1 MAINKIKYTT
11 FSEFL
16 ENLKNFRLGLFPNLS
31 REENIILSNLDSMSV
46 SLLKYQIQQYTCFS
60 KEAIHMLLNSRI
72 ICYSWKSLADEISE
86 NIKEEL
92 GKDTKG
98 KPHLEMMKDGYL
110 DNLNIDTD
118 SVSPNDATK
127 EFLNK
132 MHSIFKTPNIPYLAG
147 ALIAFEGVAIEEFHI
162 MEAIIRKYQSLR
174 LYELEGETLDYI
186 KGHQEFEIG
195 HEQHLID
202 SIAPHINSE
211 NSTEMARGFFDVSQ
225 TINNWWSNVYSE
237 IRETIY
243 G

>member
-1 MAINKIKYTT
+1 MFKYTS
-11 FSEFL
+11 FDEFL
-16 ENLKNFRLGLFPNLS
+16 EILKNLRDGLFSNLS
-31 REENIILSNLDSMSV
+31 RPENIFVKDFCNSNSSFVENKLR
-46 SLLKYQIQQYTCFS
+46 YQIEQYTCFS
-60 KEAIHMLLNSRI
+60 KEAIHMLLNARI
-72 ICYSWKSLADEISE
+72 ICYPWESLAEEISE
-86 NIKEEL
+86 NIEEEL

-110 DNLNIDTD
+110 KCLNIDTD
-118 SVSPNDATK
+118 SVKAHGATR

-132 MHSIFKTPNIPYLAG
+132 MHTIFKTPNLPYLAG

-162 MEAIIRKYQSLR
+162 MEQIITKYQSVR
-174 LYELEGETLDYI
+174 GKKLEGEALEYI

-202 SIAPHINSE
+202 SIRPHINRD

-225 TINNWWSNVYSE
+225 TINNWWSELRLE

-243 G
+243 C